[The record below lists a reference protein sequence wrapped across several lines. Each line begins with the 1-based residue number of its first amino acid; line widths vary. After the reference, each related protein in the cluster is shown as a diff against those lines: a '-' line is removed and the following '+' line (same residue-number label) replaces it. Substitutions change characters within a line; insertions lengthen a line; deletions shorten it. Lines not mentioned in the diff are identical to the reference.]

1 MGGEE
6 FSQKYLEQLD
16 VDLEEQFGSFKS
28 HNESKNIFKAA
39 RTPAVFFS
47 IAMAMYVLSGLFGLF
62 GLYVFANFCNL
73 LMGVALILLSIWA
86 YIR

>member
-16 VDLEEQFGSFKS
+16 SDLEDQFGSFKA

-47 IAMAMYVLSGLFGLF
+47 IALAMYVLSGLFALF
-62 GLYVFANFCNL
+62 GIYVFANFCNL
-73 LMGVALILLSIWA
+73 LMGAALVLLSIWA

>member
-6 FSQKYLEQLD
+6 FSQKYLEQLE
-16 VDLEEQFGSFKS
+16 VDIDDQFGNFKS

-39 RTPAVFFS
+39 RTPAVFFA
-47 IAMAMYVLSGLFGLF
+47 IAMAMYVFSGLFGLL
-62 GLYVFANFCNL
+62 GIYVFANFCNL